1 MPGVAAAGVGA
12 KHKFYISI
20 KLRTAH
26 LRTRPRSRLHGSV
39 SPLFAATYTHA
50 QPAPPSTRIARIA
63 LALHTPANLAASSGC
78 CRRVCA
84 RLGLRRA
91 ALFGALSCSARVG
104 GRNVPDAPRHPA
116 ASSRLDKAG
125 RPRRHTPGAE
135 QATLSTFADDIH
147 SAPSPGGYKLGAIGG
162 AGQPCIY
169 APLFRNYLVEAP
181 RRLHGTRILPS
192 LRRH

>member
-1 MPGVAAAGVGA
+1 MGA
-12 KHKFYISI
+12 KHKVISI
-20 KLRTAH
+20 KLRAAH
-26 LRTRPRSRLHGSV
+26 LRTSSCDCGSV

-116 ASSRLDKAG
+116 ASSRIDKAG

-135 QATLSTFADDIH
+135 QTTLSTFAHDITPLLLQVGT
-147 SAPSPGGYKLGAIGG
+147 SW
-162 AGQPCIY
+162 
-169 APLFRNYLVEAP
+169 APLAALASPVST
-181 RRLHGTRILPS
+181 RRSSETTWW
-192 LRRH
+192 RHRDASMALKSPPVA